1 MFFTGVL
8 VGKRDESLGRAGMQS
23 SLPAPR
29 WDQQHTEDG
38 IRDQGCQN
46 LPVAGICPGPR
57 GSFSIWGPWD
67 LPGAGMGAGEVAQ
80 EQRGQPQAGCP
91 VPGWEVSPGE
101 DTR

>member
-1 MFFTGVL
+1 MFSTGVL

-38 IRDQGCQN
+38 IRDRGCQN
-46 LPVAGICPGPR
+46 LPVAGICPSPR